1 MEKLSSDPRKE
12 FFYKKSLLYYLSY
25 FMDIETINKMVLLN
39 KHFYEIFTN
48 DIVWHNIFHQNFTK
62 LRIIENPE
70 TYAQSRSTKNE
81 LGKKRKRYISAVK
94 NAKDKVL
101 TSYRPPREDVYN
113 IIVTGYLNYMPI
125 ESAIKNTYGP
135 KQDIFW
141 FFNCFFFFDEKIS
154 QLSMY
159 SCPALNNPYTI
170 KTTDW
175 FIFAVNKSFPSS
187 LQCLEKAET
196 LINENDLSNV
206 VLLENT
212 YVVNNIEDIAD
223 EFEEDELKEFN
234 ESVGLDD
241 HVKSEKLDNFLAKHK
256 SVTHIKVCICSNS
269 LFILTIFIGKH
280 L

>member
-39 KHFYEIFTN
+39 KHFYESFTN

-135 KQDIFW
+135 KQDIF
-141 FFNCFFFFDEKIS
+141 
-154 QLSMY
+154 
-159 SCPALNNPYTI
+159 
-170 KTTDW
+170 
-175 FIFAVNKSFPSS
+175 
-187 LQCLEKAET
+187 
-196 LINENDLSNV
+196 
-206 VLLENT
+206 
-212 YVVNNIEDIAD
+212 
-223 EFEEDELKEFN
+223 
-234 ESVGLDD
+234 
-241 HVKSEKLDNFLAKHK
+241 
-256 SVTHIKVCICSNS
+256 
-269 LFILTIFIGKH
+269 
-280 L
+280 